1 MSVAR
6 IHVLPS
12 DVVGQIRAGEV
23 IDRPAAVVKELIENA
38 LDAASRLIAVQ
49 VSASPDRSIR
59 VLDDGGGM
67 TREDAILAVKRHATS
82 KLSAAADL
90 QGIRTLGFR
99 GEALSSIA
107 EVSRLTLSTR
117 SAEEMAGT
125 QVEVLGGTLIQVSGV
140 GRAAGTTVS
149 VEDLFYNTPARLR
162 FLKSR
167 DAELRAV
174 SRVVW
179 GYVLTAPAVHWR
191 FQVEGR
197 EDVDLP
203 PSSELLER
211 WSLVYGRGVQG
222 AESGVA
228 FEGESGGLI
237 LRGVLGLPEQA
248 RANREHQF
256 FAVNGRVVSSPT
268 IGAAMRQGYGN
279 LIPSDRYPAGLLMI
293 EVDPSLVDVNVHPTK
308 REVRFRD
315 EQRLFQA
322 TRGAVDEA
330 MRRYVPAGVEIGTGT
345 GGSGRPFA
353 GVEATAARGREG
365 GAIWGGDPPAHQ
377 PDLDGLDVAKALYAA
392 PDSLGADRVRDRDEG
407 DLRETLAEPEIAIWQ
422 LHERYLLAPIRGG
435 LVIIDQHAAH
445 ERVLYEEAKD
455 RLFGP
460 GGPTQ
465 QLLFPRL
472 IDLTPD
478 ELDVLLLHESR
489 LKRLGYDVALFGE
502 RQLAVRGVP
511 AAVPEEAAIEALKRI
526 LVAAED
532 DDASG
537 EPPEEGIAKTFAC
550 HAAVRSGQRL
560 KPEERR
566 ALVDRL
572 FATGLPHGDPHGRS
586 TYVRVTMEELD
597 RRFGRR

>member
-1 MSVAR
+1 MAR
-6 IHVLPS
+6 IRVLAP

-38 LDAASRLIAVQ
+38 LDAGSRLIAIQ
-49 VSASPDRSIR
+49 VSSSPDRAIR
-59 VLDDGGGM
+59 VQDDGAGM
-67 TREDAILAVKRHATS
+67 SREDATLSVRRHATS
-82 KLSAAADL
+82 KLERASDL

-99 GEALSSIA
+99 GEALASVA

-117 SAEEMAGT
+117 SADDLTGT

-140 GRAAGTTVS
+140 GRAVGTTVS

-179 GYVLTAPAVHWR
+179 GYVLTVPALHWR

-197 EDVDLP
+197 EDIDLP
-203 PSSELLER
+203 PASDLIER
-211 WSLVYGRGVQG
+211 WGLAYGRG
-222 AESGVA
+222 AKGVDA
-228 FEGESGGLI
+228 GIPFEGDIGGII
-237 LRGVLGLPEQA
+237 LRGVLGTPEQA
-248 RANREHQF
+248 RANRDHQF

-268 IGAAMRQGYGN
+268 VGAAMRQGYGN
-279 LIPSDRYPAGLLMI
+279 LIPSDRYPAGLLLLEI
-293 EVDPSLVDVNVHPTK
+293 DPSLVDVNVHPTK

-315 EQRLFQA
+315 ESRLFQA
-322 TRGAVDEA
+322 ARSAVDEA
-330 MRRYVPAGVEIGTGT
+330 MRRYVPSGVAIGSGTGV
-345 GGSGRPFA
+345 SGRPFA
-353 GVEATAARGREG
+353 GVEGTAPGERNTGSEA
-365 GAIWGGDPPAHQ
+365 PPAHQ
-377 PDLDGLDVAKALYAA
+377 PVLDGLEVARTLYAP
-392 PDSLGADRVRDRDEG
+392 PDSLGPEGVRERDEG
-407 DLRETLAEPEIAIWQ
+407 DLRENLSEPEIAIWQ
-422 LHERYLLAPIRGG
+422 LHDRYLLAPIRGG

-445 ERVLYEEAKD
+445 ERILYEEARD

-478 ELDVLLLHESR
+478 ELDVLLLHESK
-489 LKRLGYDVALFGE
+489 LKRLGYDVALFGD

-511 AAVPEEAAIEALKRI
+511 ASVPEEAAVDALKRL

-532 DDASG
+532 ADAAG
-537 EPPEEGIAKTFAC
+537 EPPEEGMAKTFAC
-550 HAAVRSGQRL
+550 HAAVRSGQTL

-572 FATGLPHGDPHGRS
+572 FATALPHGDPHGRS
-586 TYVRVTMEELD
+586 TYVRFTMEELD